1 MVDFVEPGKDV
12 CIARHAQTAA
22 GRQRNRAGLRTVR
35 RAVPLVLLLKESAAE
50 FSQPFFDIWTV
61 EFIFKGLFRQIE
73 QFFRCGSAAQTYD
86 TGKIREGYTV
96 LPVLL
101 SSERFSLRCPEAG
114 VPVKSECR

>member
-73 QFFRCGSAAQTYD
+73 QFFRCGSAAQRMIQEKFVKD
-86 TGKIREGYTV
+86 IRSY
-96 LPVLL
+96 PFFCLL
-101 SSERFSLRCPEAG
+101 NDFPFAVRRQEFR
-114 VPVKSECR
+114 